1 MMAPLFAVAEL
12 RADPDSR
19 VTDAGRSS
27 ETIVSAAD
35 HAGGRVDSAPSDVD
49 DGAADDTAADGA
61 APLLDTVLVTG
72 SQPGP
77 GLWQVVKGDHRMWVV
92 ATLTPIPKDI
102 EWLSDEVRE
111 KVAAA
116 QAVLTGPGVTVGTG
130 IGMVRGAFL
139 LPSLLKARRNPD
151 DATLE
156 QVLPADLY
164 ARWAQ
169 MKQRYLPS
177 KRRIERWR
185 PIAAAG
191 ELRDAALKGA
201 GLVFR
206 DPVGPVVMAAAKD
219 AKVPVVKAIVSID
232 LDVDKPRQRLKQLAR
247 TSLDDHACFE
257 QVLDAIETDVRQ
269 QRELANA
276 WAIGDLETLRSLTRI
291 DPSQTC
297 LRAALDSAV
306 FDDFDI
312 DFDTMRDRARD
323 HWLTEA
329 ERLLAEHDSTFALLS
344 LHQVMSPDGVL
355 AALAQRG
362 YTVIAPDDT
371 DDEAARQADAD
382 DRADPPL
389 TPSGG

>member
-1 MMAPLFAVAEL
+1 M
-12 RADPDSR
+12 
-19 VTDAGRSS
+19 
-27 ETIVSAAD
+27 
-35 HAGGRVDSAPSDVD
+35 
-49 DGAADDTAADGA
+49 
-61 APLLDTVLVTG
+61 LDTVLVTG

-111 KVAAA
+111 KVAAS
-116 QAVLTGPGVTVGTG
+116 QAVLKRPGITVGTG

-139 LPSLLKARRNPD
+139 LPSLLKVRRNPD

-164 ARWAQ
+164 ARWVE
-169 MKQRYLPS
+169 MKQRYLPR
-177 KRRIERWR
+177 KRRVERWR

-191 ELRDAALKGA
+191 ELRNAALKGA

-206 DPVGPVVMAAAKD
+206 DPVGPVVMAAAKA
-219 AKVPVVKAIVSID
+219 AKVPVVEATVSID

-269 QRELANA
+269 QGELANA
-276 WAIGDLETLRSLTRI
+276 WAIGDLDTLRTLTRV
-291 DPSQTC
+291 DPEQTC

-306 FDDFDI
+306 FEDFDI
-312 DFDTMRDRARD
+312 DYDTLRDRVRN
-323 HWLTEA
+323 HWLAQA
-329 ERLLAEHDSTFALLS
+329 ERLLAEHDTSFAVLS
-344 LHQVMSPDGVL
+344 LHQVMAPDGLL
-355 AALAQRG
+355 AALSQRG
-362 YTVIAPDDT
+362 YTVPDDLGT
-371 DDEAARQADAD
+371 ELRPIDHDEEAGVPPELAD
-382 DRADPPL
+382 
-389 TPSGG
+389 TH

>member
-1 MMAPLFAVAEL
+1 MLAPTFVVADQ
-12 RADPDSR
+12 RVVHGVDPR
-19 VTDAGRSS
+19 TEVTQAGRDV
-27 ETIVSAAD
+27 EGLAPAAED
-35 HAGGRVDSAPSDVD
+35 VGTRVDSAPTDDAAGAVVGSVSDS
-49 DGAADDTAADGA
+49 A
-61 APLLDTVLVTG
+61 APVLDTVLVTG

-111 KVAAA
+111 KVATS

-139 LPSLLKARRNPD
+139 LPSLLKVRRNPD

-156 QVLPADLY
+156 QVLPAELY
-164 ARWAQ
+164 ARWVV
-169 MKQRYLPS
+169 MKQRYLPR

-191 ELRDAALKGA
+191 ELRDAALKSA

-206 DPVGPVVMAAAKD
+206 DPVGPVVMAVAKD
-219 AKVPVVKAIVSID
+219 AEVPVVKAIISID

-257 QVLDAIETDVRQ
+257 QVLEAIETDVRQ

-276 WAIGDLETLRSLTRI
+276 WAIGDLETLRTLTRV

-297 LRAALDSAV
+297 LRAALDSAA

-312 DFDTMRDRARD
+312 DFDTIRTRAREK
-323 HWLTEA
+323 WLEEA
-329 ERLLAEHDSTFALLS
+329 ERLLAEHDTTFALLS
-344 LHQVMSPDGVL
+344 LQQVMAPDGVL

-362 YTVIAPDDT
+362 YTVIAPDDLEV
-371 DDEAARQADAD
+371 EAAHTRH
-382 DRADPPL
+382 
-389 TPSGG
+389 